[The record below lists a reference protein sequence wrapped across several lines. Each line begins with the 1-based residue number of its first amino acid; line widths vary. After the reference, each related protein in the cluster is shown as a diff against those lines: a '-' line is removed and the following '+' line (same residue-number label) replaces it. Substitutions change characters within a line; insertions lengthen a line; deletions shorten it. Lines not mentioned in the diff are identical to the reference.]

1 MSTTEAEDYVKRAE
15 ECLRLAGAC
24 IAESNRQ
31 ILIYAAV
38 HWRMLAEEA
47 AGTGERLRTGQS
59 LTRQPPPQALR
70 TTQSYR
76 PGVGSARRADSGQ
89 GGPLGARPSLAA
101 AGRLIPHP
109 CYT

>member
-1 MSTTEAEDYVKRAE
+1 MPTTEAEEYVTRAE

-47 AGTGERLRTGQS
+47 AGKSARQLKS
-59 LTRQPPPQALR
+59 LDANPA
-70 TTQSYR
+70 SHR
-76 PGVGSARRADSGQ
+76 PGAEAHGKRTSAV
-89 GGPLGARPSLAA
+89 P
-101 AGRLIPHP
+101 
-109 CYT
+109 

>member
-1 MSTTEAEDYVKRAE
+1 MSTTEAEDYVKRAD

-47 AGTGERLRTGQS
+47 AGKERTGPN
-59 LTRQPPPQALR
+59 LTRRIQPQALR
-70 TTQSYR
+70 MMSLKTASCE
-76 PGVGSARRADSGQ
+76 PPAA
-89 GGPLGARPSLAA
+89 PRPSDQFSCL
-101 AGRLIPHP
+101 RCPP
-109 CYT
+109 

>member
-1 MSTTEAEDYVKRAE
+1 MSTSEGTLMSTTEAEDYVKRAE

-47 AGTGERLRTGQS
+47 AGKSAQRPKPTGS
-59 LTRQPPPQALR
+59 NPA
-70 TTQSYR
+70 SHR
-76 PGVGSARRADSGQ
+76 PGA
-89 GGPLGARPSLAA
+89 
-101 AGRLIPHP
+101 
-109 CYT
+109 

>member
-1 MSTTEAEDYVKRAE
+1 MPTTETEEYVKRAE

-47 AGTGERLRTGQS
+47 AAKSVNGPN
-59 LTRQPPPQALR
+59 LTRQIQPQALR
-70 TTQSYR
+70 MMSLKTASCE
-76 PGVGSARRADSGQ
+76 PPAA
-89 GGPLGARPSLAA
+89 LRPSDQF
-101 AGRLIPHP
+101 
-109 CYT
+109 